1 MALGHKSY
9 GSNSGGSLVPKLGLL
24 LPLGPMATAA
34 DIARRG
40 VEAEAAGFDS
50 AWVIED
56 YYSWECFSSLGYLA
70 AKTERIA
77 LGVSVT
83 TPYIRPAALLASAA
97 ATLDQFAN
105 GRFHMGIGRCTGTML
120 GQIGIVDHKPLT
132 TMRETTEACRAL
144 WQGGEVSYHGDVVTI
159 DRVVPDVVPVN
170 GRVPVYYGAI
180 GPKALRQAGA
190 VAEGIIITGFAPV
203 PYVRWAVEQA
213 RAGAIES
220 GRDPDALEVIAII
233 STRITDQKAVAI
245 DELKPWLGL
254 AYGMSGRG
262 ELLLTGSDADL
273 GALEPI
279 RERLKIDE
287 ILADG
292 LEPYLHAYKRVSP
305 ADVAGVVPA
314 EWVEQA
320 SIIGDE
326 ADARARLAEYVA
338 VGVTHVI
345 VDSPQ
350 DAEDLYRAFAS

>member
-1 MALGHKSY
+1 MT
-9 GSNSGGSLVPKLGLL
+9 KLGLL

-40 VEAEAAGFDS
+40 IEAEAAGFDS

-77 LGVSVT
+77 IGVSVT

-120 GQIGIVDHKPLT
+120 GQIGIVDRKPLT

-144 WQGGEVSYHGDVVTI
+144 WQGGEVSYHGDVVTV

-170 GRVPVYYGAI
+170 GHVPVYYGAI

-190 VAEGIIITGFAPV
+190 VADGIIITGFAPV
-203 PYVRWAVEQA
+203 PYVRWAVDQV
-213 RAGAIES
+213 RSGAVEA
-220 GRDPDALEVIAII
+220 GRDPNSLEIIAII
-233 STRITDQKAVAI
+233 TTRVTDESETAI

-262 ELLLTGSDADL
+262 ELLLQGSNADL
-273 GALEPI
+273 GALGPI
-279 RERLKIDE
+279 REQLRIDE
-287 ILADG
+287 ILAEG

-305 ADVAGVVPA
+305 SDVAAVVPD

-320 SIIGDE
+320 SIIGD
-326 ADARARLAEYVA
+326 AAVVRTRLAEYVA
-338 VGVTHVI
+338 AGVTHVI

-350 DAEDLYRAFAS
+350 DAGEIYRAFAS

>member
-1 MALGHKSY
+1 MTISRK
-9 GSNSGGSLVPKLGLL
+9 PKLGLL

-40 VEAEAAGFDS
+40 IEAEAAGFDS

-120 GQIGIVDHKPLT
+120 GQIGIIDRKPLI

-144 WQGGEVSYHGDVVTI
+144 WQGGEVSYHGEVVTV

-180 GPKALRQAGA
+180 GPKALQQAGA
-190 VAEGIIITGFAPV
+190 IAEGIIITGFAPA
-203 PYVRWAVEQA
+203 PYVRWAVAQA
-213 RAGAIES
+213 RSGAAGAD
-220 GRDPDALEVIAII
+220 RDPAELEIIAII
-233 STRITDQKAVAI
+233 TTRITDDKAAAI

-262 ELLLTGSDADL
+262 ELLLHDSDADL
-273 GALEPI
+273 AALEPI
-279 RERLKIDE
+279 RARLKIDE
-287 ILADG
+287 ILAEG

-305 ADVAGVVPA
+305 SDVAAVVSGD
-314 EWVEQA
+314 WVEQA
-320 SIIGDE
+320 SIIGDAE
-326 ADARARLAEYVA
+326 TCRGRLAEYVDA
-338 VGVTHVI
+338 GVTHVI

-350 DAEDLYRAFAS
+350 DTNQLQQALSR